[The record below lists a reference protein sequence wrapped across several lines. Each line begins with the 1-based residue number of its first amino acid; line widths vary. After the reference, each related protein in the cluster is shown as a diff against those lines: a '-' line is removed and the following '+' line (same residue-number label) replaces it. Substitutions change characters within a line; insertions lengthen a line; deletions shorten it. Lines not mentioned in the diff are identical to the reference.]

1 MLSKLGFTLGVGA
14 LSFSSACAGAG
25 SSANPSGS
33 SAGSS
38 GSAVGG
44 QATLTGGV
52 GGASGSSAGSTDG
65 GVVSSGGATAGT
77 AGAGGVALGGGGQ
90 TTSAAGASGG
100 GASGGGAGGGA
111 GNGGAAGAADCSGLV
126 CEDFES
132 GAIDANKWELVAK
145 AGTLVV
151 QGERVAHGKF
161 AARAHGQAG
170 PSDDWALLVAK
181 AVPPALKG
189 ATTFGRVL
197 MYAAADATA
206 SIHVQ
211 LAFAGHTGSGSAN
224 GPAPFSKLR
233 YMEVASYGGRW
244 QLGFDLLDLSPLV
257 EEVSYS
263 KGRFATDA
271 WSCLEWHFEDS
282 PDRVTAWVD
291 GAQASTFDNT
301 NVAYASP
308 GPAPSA
314 GGALWDGKSSELIGG
329 FDTFGFGFHDWH
341 PQRQFDIYYD
351 DLVLDSKRVG
361 CPAK

>member
-1 MLSKLGFTLGVGA
+1 M
-14 LSFSSACAGAG
+14 
-25 SSANPSGS
+25 
-33 SAGSS
+33 
-38 GSAVGG
+38 
-44 QATLTGGV
+44 
-52 GGASGSSAGSTDG
+52 
-65 GVVSSGGATAGT
+65 
-77 AGAGGVALGGGGQ
+77 
-90 TTSAAGASGG
+90 
-100 GASGGGAGGGA
+100 
-111 GNGGAAGAADCSGLV
+111 V

-132 GAIDANKWELVAK
+132 GAIDSNKWDLVAK

-151 QGERVAHGKF
+151 QSERAAHGKF

-181 AVPPALKG
+181 TVPPALKG

-211 LAFAGHTGSGSAN
+211 FAFAGHTGTGSAE
-224 GPAPFSKLR
+224 GPAPFAKLR

-282 PDRVTAWVD
+282 PDRVTSWVD
-291 GAQASTFDNT
+291 GVQASTFDNT

-308 GPAPSA
+308 GPTPSA
-314 GGALWDGKSSELIGG
+314 GGALWDGKSSDLIGG

-351 DLVLDSKRVG
+351 DLVLDAKRVG